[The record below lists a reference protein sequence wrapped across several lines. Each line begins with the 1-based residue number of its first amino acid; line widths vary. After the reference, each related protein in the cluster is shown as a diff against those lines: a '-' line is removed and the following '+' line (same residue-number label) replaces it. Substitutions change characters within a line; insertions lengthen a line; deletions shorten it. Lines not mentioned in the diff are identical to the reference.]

1 MQVHED
7 ERVCF
12 VVLYACICVCSFVR
26 GCVCVCYRGLN
37 SYQYYFLGFLIIS
50 NCTIKEPPNPILII
64 KAPTFCVC
72 VFVWYRGTSSRKAI
86 SSNLAG
92 TYSDQGWVCTSRAGL
107 LISNIEALLIRI
119 EFWGPLYYN

>member
-72 VFVWYRGTSSRKAI
+72 VCSCGTEAHPHGRRYHQTWPGPI
-86 SSNLAG
+86 RI
-92 TYSDQGWVCTSRAGL
+92 RAGSVHRGL
-107 LISNIEALLIRI
+107 G
-119 EFWGPLYYN
+119 F